1 MKPKLINSNK
11 KLAFYALDNSKL
23 DDIPIFGDAVPAGP
37 TSPTNDY
44 LDMDLNLHEFL
55 VQNPADTF
63 CVRAIGDSMIDANI
77 QSGDVMVVD
86 KALEPKNN
94 DIVLAVFDG
103 EFTVKH
109 IRKSEGELY
118 LMPAN
123 NNYQP
128 LKVTSEVDFKVWGVV
143 TFIIQKANTRTN

>member
-1 MKPKLINSNK
+1 MKPKLINSNN
-11 KLAFYALDNSKL
+11 KLAFYTLDNSKL
-23 DDIPIFGDAVPAGP
+23 DDIPMFRDAVPAGP
-37 TSPTNDY
+37 SSPIQDY
-44 LDMDLNLHEFL
+44 LDIDLNLHDFL

-86 KALEPKNN
+86 KAIEPKNN
-94 DIVLAVFDG
+94 DIVLAVLDG
-103 EFTVKH
+103 EFTIKH

-123 NNYQP
+123 TNYQP
-128 LKVTSEVDFKVWGVV
+128 LKITSEVDFKVYGVV
-143 TFIIQKANTRTN
+143 TFVIQKANTRTQ

>member
-1 MKPKLINSNK
+1 MNPKLINSNN
-11 KLAFYALDNSKL
+11 KLAFYAIGDSKL
-23 DDIPIFGDAVPAGP
+23 SEIPMYGDAVSAGSPSPAQ
-37 TSPTNDY
+37 DY
-44 LDMDLNLHEFL
+44 LDMDLNLHDFL

-86 KALEPKNN
+86 KSLEPSNN
-94 DIVLAVFDG
+94 DIVLAVLDG

-123 NNYQP
+123 ENYKP
-128 LKVTSEVDFKVWGVV
+128 IKITEDVDFKVWGVV
-143 TFIIQKANTRTN
+143 TFIIQKANTRIS

>member
-1 MKPKLINSNK
+1 MKPKLINSNN

-23 DDIPIFGDAVPAGP
+23 NEIPMFGDAVPAGAP
-37 TSPTNDY
+37 SPAQDY
-44 LDMDLNLHEFL
+44 LDMDLNLHDFL

-86 KALEPKNN
+86 KALEPSNN
-94 DIVLAVFDG
+94 DIVLAVLDG
-103 EFTVKH
+103 DFTVKH

-123 NNYQP
+123 ENYQP
-128 LKVTSEVDFKVWGVV
+128 IKITEGVDFKVWGVV
-143 TFIIQKANTRTN
+143 TFIIQKANTRIS

>member
-1 MKPKLINSNK
+1 MKSKPINSKNK
-11 KLAFYALDNSKL
+11 LDFYALDNSKL
-23 DDIPIFGDAVPAGP
+23 EDIPMFGDAVPAGP
-37 TSPTNDY
+37 TSPTHDY
-44 LDMDLNLHEFL
+44 LDVDLNLHDFL

-63 CVRAIGDSMIDANI
+63 CVRAIGDSMINANI
-77 QSGDVMVVD
+77 KSGDVMVVD

-94 DIVLAVFDG
+94 DIVLAVLDG

-123 NNYQP
+123 KNYQP
-128 LKVTSEVDFKVWGVV
+128 LKITSEVDFKVWGVV
-143 TFIIQKANTRTN
+143 TFVIQKANTRTQ

>member
-1 MKPKLINSNK
+1 M
-11 KLAFYALDNSKL
+11 
-23 DDIPIFGDAVPAGP
+23 FGDAVPAGAP
-37 TSPTNDY
+37 SPAQDY
-44 LDMDLNLHEFL
+44 LDMDLNLHDFL

-86 KALEPKNN
+86 KALEPSNN
-94 DIVLAVFDG
+94 DIVLAVLDG

-123 NNYQP
+123 ENYQP
-128 LKVTSEVDFKVWGVV
+128 IKITEGVDFKVWGVV
-143 TFIIQKANTRTN
+143 TFIIQKANTRIG

>member
-1 MKPKLINSNK
+1 MKPKLIKSIN
-11 KLAFYALDNSKL
+11 KLAFYALDKSKL

-37 TSPTNDY
+37 TSPIHDY
-44 LDMDLNLHEFL
+44 LDMDLNLHDFL

-77 QSGDVMVVD
+77 QSGDVMIVD

-94 DIVLAVFDG
+94 DIVLAILNG

-109 IRKSEGELY
+109 IRKSDGELY

-128 LKVTSEVDFKVWGVV
+128 LKITSEVDFKVWGVV
-143 TFIIQKANTRTN
+143 TFIIQKANNRTQ

>member
-1 MKPKLINSNK
+1 M
-11 KLAFYALDNSKL
+11 
-23 DDIPIFGDAVPAGP
+23 FGDAVPAGAP
-37 TSPTNDY
+37 SPAQDY
-44 LDMDLNLHEFL
+44 LDMDLNLHDFL

-86 KALEPKNN
+86 KALEPSNN
-94 DIVLAVFDG
+94 DIVLAVLDG
-103 EFTVKH
+103 DFTVKH

-123 NNYQP
+123 ENYQP
-128 LKVTSEVDFKVWGVV
+128 IKITEGVDFKVWGVV
-143 TFIIQKANTRTN
+143 TFIIQKANTRIS

>member
-1 MKPKLINSNK
+1 MKPKLINTND

-23 DDIPIFGDAVPAGP
+23 DKIPMFGDAVPAGP
-37 TSPTNDY
+37 SSPANNY
-44 LDMDLNLHEFL
+44 LDMDLNLHDFL

-94 DIVLAVFDG
+94 DIVLAVLDG

-109 IRKSEGELY
+109 IRINEGELY

-128 LKVTSEVDFKVWGVV
+128 LKITSEVDFKVWGVV
-143 TFIIQKANTRTN
+143 TFVIQKANHEKK

>member
-1 MKPKLINSNK
+1 MKPKLINSNN
-11 KLAFYALDNSKL
+11 KLAFYAMDDSKL
-23 DDIPIFGDAVPAGP
+23 SEIPMYGDAVPAG
-37 TSPTNDY
+37 SPSPAQDY
-44 LDMDLNLHEFL
+44 LDMDLNLHDFL

-86 KALEPKNN
+86 KALEPSNN
-94 DIVLAVFDG
+94 DIVLAVLDG

-123 NNYQP
+123 ENYQP
-128 LKVTSEVDFKVWGVV
+128 IKITEGVDFKVWGVV
-143 TFIIQKANTRTN
+143 TFIIQKANTRIG

>member
-1 MKPKLINSNK
+1 MKPKLINTND

-23 DDIPIFGDAVPAGP
+23 DNIPMFGDSVPAGP
-37 TSPTNDY
+37 TSAAQDY
-44 LDMDLNLHEFL
+44 LDLDLNLHDFL

-86 KALEPKNN
+86 KALEPRNN
-94 DIVLAVFDG
+94 DIVLAVLDG

-109 IRKSEGELY
+109 IRISEGELY

-128 LKVTSEVDFKVWGVV
+128 LKITSEVDFKVWGVV
-143 TFIIQKANTRTN
+143 TFVIKKANHEKK